1 MPSALLNR
9 LRDAYDPDPRAT
21 GSVLLGS
28 KFVLTTFLLTA
39 DFGNPYYVFGLTGTL
54 FAAVASATMLAVD
67 RWR

>member
-1 MPSALLNR
+1 MSSALLNR

-28 KFVLTTFLLTA
+28 TFVLTMFLFTA
-39 DFGNPYYVFGLTGTL
+39 DFGNPYYVFGVAGTL
-54 FAAVASATMLAVD
+54 FAVVASATMLAVE